1 MTEDDDYM
9 NDYDRPPRARTIE
22 DAMMPDERA
31 QYRNPWHTE
40 PTRWERLKQGAIQL
54 AINVGVIALIALGTR
69 WLLWSLNGQQ

>member
-54 AINVGVIALIALGTR
+54 AIIVVALALIVLALAFA
-69 WLLWSLNGQQ
+69 WPS